1 MMAIL
6 LLQCLL
12 FADGGLMAYGCNV
25 WNMAFYACFFG
36 YFCIY
41 KPILGKN
48 PSKKKI
54 LIASILGSVLSLQLG
69 AFSVTL
75 ETLISG
81 VTELPFLTFLSF
93 MQPIHLAIGFVEGL
107 ITSAVL
113 IFVYNTRP
121 EMLNL
126 NEKSN
131 EFSFKKVIAILSIVT
146 VLIGGGI
153 SLLAS
158 SSPDGLEWSMENV
171 AGSTE
176 LDSKGSAYDKASE
189 IQEKTTLLPD
199 YSISNSNNEI
209 LGTSFS
215 GVLGSVLVAVILIGG
230 SLIFR
235 FYKKGA
241 KNEQIRKSA

>member
-1 MMAIL
+1 
-6 LLQCLL
+6 
-12 FADGGLMAYGCNV
+12 
-25 WNMAFYACFFG
+25 
-36 YFCIY
+36 
-41 KPILGKN
+41 
-48 PSKKKI
+48 
-54 LIASILGSVLSLQLG
+54 
-69 AFSVTL
+69 
-75 ETLISG
+75 
-81 VTELPFLTFLSF
+81 

-121 EMLNL
+121 EMLNI

-131 EFSFKKVIAILSIVT
+131 EFSFKKVIAILGIVT
-146 VLIGGGI
+146 ILIGGGI

-189 IQEKTTLLPD
+189 IQEKTAILPD

-215 GVLGSVLVAVILIGG
+215 GIVGSVLVAVILIGG

-241 KNEQIRKSA
+241 KNEQTRKSA